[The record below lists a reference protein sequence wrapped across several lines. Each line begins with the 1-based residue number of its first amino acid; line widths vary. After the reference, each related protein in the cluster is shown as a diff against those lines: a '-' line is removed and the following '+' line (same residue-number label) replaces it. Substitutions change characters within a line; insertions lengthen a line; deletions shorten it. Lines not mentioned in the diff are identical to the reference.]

1 MRYNMGMFDVPAYLY
16 HRTTMKAYTQIRHDG
31 KIRHSGTPASHWR
44 FKRLKFDVMGNEVS
58 DWGVFLADSIE
69 LTNGLVWKGDIVLK
83 VRTKNLNKSKIE
95 YDGHVSKREYG
106 RSFIYKDDIPISEIE
121 EVVNNKYED

>member
-1 MRYNMGMFDVPAYLY
+1 MFDVPAYLY

-31 KIRHSGTPASHWR
+31 KIRHSGTPESHWR